1 MADSKDATEGIIER
15 HGFIAIGGS
24 SRGSMLMVKV
34 AGDGS
39 EIGFCRWI
47 APGFEERDDCDW
59 DMITYQLVA
68 DPVGVFSEILETR
81 GRYYDDIAFDDP
93 EWNEERHRGQ

>member
-1 MADSKDATEGIIER
+1 
-15 HGFIAIGGS
+15 
-24 SRGSMLMVKV
+24 
-34 AGDGS
+34 
-39 EIGFCRWI
+39 
-47 APGFEERDDCDW
+47 
-59 DMITYQLVA
+59 MITYQLVA